1 MLNRNKSKVLEKIM
15 LNLNRNKSKKLSPVM
30 AEDDKQGCNSTPK
43 KQWGGR
49 REGAGNPKWKS
60 GAATPVRI
68 PPALHEAV
76 LAYAHKLDEGRQP
89 EAAPSEPQGM
99 IQPNPTDK
107 PLTAEDIRQMR
118 LTLEAVTA
126 TLEQWRE
133 ELKRHNP
140 KSPRWEKANQLFD
153 ALEVHIS
160 VPWL

>member
-1 MLNRNKSKVLEKIM
+1 M
-15 LNLNRNKSKKLSPVM
+15 P
-30 AEDDKQGCNSTPK
+30 EDDKQGDNSTPK
-43 KQWGGR
+43 GQWGGR

-68 PPALHEAV
+68 PPSLHEAV
-76 LAYAHKLDEGRQP
+76 LAYAHALDENQP
-89 EAAPSEPQGM
+89 SPSASSNDPQPKSGI
-99 IQPNPTDK
+99 IQPNFTDK
-107 PLTAEDIRQMR
+107 PLTAEDIQQMR

-140 KSPRWEKANQLFD
+140 KLPRWEKANQLFD
-153 ALEVHIS
+153 ALDVHIN